1 MIKFRTFA
9 ASSIGPKYAERG
21 WDCQDSSGTLEFKN
35 IQAIAVADGHGGSD
49 YFRSAIGSNL
59 AIEVLFNQL
68 KKFFEKDFE
77 ENERLS
83 DMGIK
88 KFKYD
93 FVQEWRAA
101 VKKDWDDRLSNG
113 KPLGE
118 GEIRYKSVSDKYK
131 ARYTDPKVAENYL
144 YVAYGTTLI
153 CAVST
158 GTQILILQ
166 IGDGTC
172 VLLQRNGEFKVPIP
186 HDEENYLNVTVSLCD
201 KDSELKIR
209 HAILNCDTD
218 LPTAP
223 AAIFLSTDGLDD
235 CFPYYQN
242 EKYLYQIYTDVVLDD
257 MLKSNI
263 NFVFLTNKEI
273 KEKLLPELTRK
284 SSQDDISLAY
294 FVINDYLTL
303 KKIFYKISD
312 RYKSTPNP
320 PQKNTAQTQTAIAPV
335 KTSTST
341 QTAVAPTKTSAES
354 QTKTFPATSTPS
366 TQNVFTPPKTSTPIM
381 KADDDE
387 IKVAPFMNSS
397 PPTPFASNTS
407 KILRG
412 TSNNA
417 PPVQVGGTPESLKG
431 GSAT

>member
-1 MIKFRTFA
+1 MIKFRIFA
-9 ASSIGPKYAERG
+9 ASSTGPKYSERG
-21 WDCQDSSGTLEFKN
+21 WDCQDSSGTLQFKN

-49 YFRSAIGSNL
+49 YFRSAIGSKL

-68 KKFFEKDFE
+68 KNFFETGTDE
-77 ENERLS
+77 TERLS

-93 FVQEWRAA
+93 FVHEWRAA
-101 VKKDWDDRLSNG
+101 VKKDWDDRLSDG

-131 ARYTDPKVAENYL
+131 ARYTSSDPEVVKNYL
-144 YVAYGTTLI
+144 YAAYGTTLI

-172 VLLQRNGEFKVPIP
+172 VLLQCNGEFKVPIP

-201 KDSELKIR
+201 KDSELKIH
-209 HAILNCDTD
+209 HAILNCDTG
-218 LPTAP
+218 LPAEP

-242 EKYLYQIYTDVVLDD
+242 EKYLYQLYTDVVIDD
-257 MLKSNI
+257 MLKSFK
-263 NFVFLTNKEI
+263 NFGSATDKEI
-273 KEKLLPELTRK
+273 EEKLLPELTRK

-294 FVINDYLTL
+294 FVTIDYLAL
-303 KKIFYKISD
+303 KKIFYTISD
-312 RYKSTPNP
+312 RYKSTP
-320 PQKNTAQTQTAIAPV
+320 TE
-335 KTSTST
+335 TSTST
-341 QTAVAPTKTSAES
+341 
-354 QTKTFPATSTPS
+354 QTKTFPATSTTS
-366 TQNVFTPPKTSTPIM
+366 TQNVSVSAQVTTPPKTSAPIM

-397 PPTPFASNTS
+397 PPTPFATNTS
-407 KILRG
+407 KIIRG

-417 PPVQVGGTPESLKG
+417 PPVQVGGTPESLKWG
-431 GSAT
+431 IST

>member
-1 MIKFRTFA
+1 MINFRIFA
-9 ASSIGPKYAERG
+9 ASSIGPKYSERG
-21 WDCQDSSGTLEFKN
+21 WDCQDSSGTLQFKN

-49 YFRSAIGSNL
+49 YFRSAIGSKL
-59 AIEVLFNQL
+59 AIDVLFNQL
-68 KKFFEKDFE
+68 KNFFEDGVNE
-77 ENERLS
+77 TERLS
-83 DMGIK
+83 DTGIK
-88 KFKYD
+88 NFKYD
-93 FVQEWRAA
+93 FVQKWRAA

-131 ARYTDPKVAENYL
+131 ARYTDPKVAKNYL
-144 YVAYGTTLI
+144 YAAYGTTLI

-158 GTQILILQ
+158 GTQILVLQ

-218 LPTAP
+218 LPTSP

-235 CFPYYQN
+235 CFPYYKN
-242 EKYLYQIYTDVVLDD
+242 EEYLYQIYTDVIIDD
-257 MLKSNI
+257 MLKSNS
-263 NFVFLTNKEI
+263 NFVFLTSKEI
-273 KEKLLPELTRK
+273 EKKLLPELTRK

-303 KKIFYKISD
+303 KKSFNKINN
-312 RYKSTPNP
+312 RYKSTPTP
-320 PQKNTAQTQTAIAPV
+320 PPKTSAPV
-335 KTSTST
+335 KVST
-341 QTAVAPTKTSAES
+341 QTKTAIEPVKNSAES
-354 QTKTFPATSTPS
+354 QTKKVPATSTTS
-366 TQNVFTPPKTSTPIM
+366 TQNVSKPAQVTTPPKTSAPIM
-381 KADDDE
+381 KATDDE

-397 PPTPFASNTS
+397 PPTPFASNTQ
-407 KILRG
+407 KIIRG
-412 TSNNA
+412 TYNNA
-417 PPVQVGGTPESLKG
+417 PPVPVGGTPESLKG
-431 GSAT
+431 GIAT

>member
-1 MIKFRTFA
+1 MIKFRIFA

-21 WDCQDSSGTLEFKN
+21 WDCQDSSGKLEFKN

-49 YFRSAIGSNL
+49 YFRSAIGSKL

-68 KKFFEKDFE
+68 KNFFETGTDE
-77 ENERLS
+77 TERLS

-93 FVQEWRAA
+93 FVHEWRAA
-101 VKKDWDDRLSNG
+101 VKKDWDDRLSDG

-131 ARYTDPKVAENYL
+131 ARYTSSDPEVVKNYL
-144 YVAYGTTLI
+144 YAAYGTTLI

-172 VLLQRNGEFKVPIP
+172 VLLQDNGKFKVPIP

-201 KDSELKIR
+201 KDSELKIH
-209 HAILNCDTD
+209 HAILNCDSNS
-218 LPTAP
+218 PIAP
-223 AAIFLSTDGLDD
+223 VAIFLSTDGLDD

-242 EKYLYQIYTDVVLDD
+242 EEYLYQLYTDVVIDD
-257 MLKSNI
+257 MLKSNS
-263 NFVFLTNKEI
+263 NFVSATDKEI
-273 KEKLLPELTRK
+273 EEKLLPELTRK

-294 FVINDYLTL
+294 FVTIDYLTL
-303 KKIFYKISD
+303 KKTFNQISD
-312 RYKSTPNP
+312 RYKSTPTT
-320 PQKNTAQTQTAIAPV
+320 PQ

-341 QTAVAPTKTSAES
+341 QTAVAPGKSSVDS
-354 QTKTFPATSTPS
+354 QTKKVPATSTTS
-366 TQNVFTPPKTSTPIM
+366 TQNVSVPAQVTTPPKPPAPTMKVDEPTIDILSAVRPAVENLPSSSYTPNTKIFRGTYNAPSVQIESTP
-381 KADDDE
+381 
-387 IKVAPFMNSS
+387 
-397 PPTPFASNTS
+397 
-407 KILRG
+407 
-412 TSNNA
+412 
-417 PPVQVGGTPESLKG
+417 QSLKG
-431 GSAT
+431 GIST